1 LAPRP
6 RAYRTDHDGPAIRD
20 RPRFA
25 RARRPEDTDSLM
37 RTNLIKKGDEHL
49 RYEIREIVEIANE
62 IVRRGVPMI
71 WENIGDPVA
80 KGEAVPAWMKAVVEK
95 AVGEDRTY
103 AYAPTKGDLEAR
115 RFILEHYSDPRICTV
130 DDIVFFNGLG
140 EAINKIF
147 SNLPSTAR
155 VIGPN
160 PTYPSHATAEAMHHG
175 GDHLTYALKLD
186 AGGRIDLEDL
196 ERKVRHDPHIVGI
209 LVINPNN
216 PLGVVHPREDLEAVV
231 ALARRYECFL
241 LFDEIYQ
248 HLVFDPSKIVRLAD
262 IIGDVPG
269 ISMKGVSKE
278 LPWPGSRCGW
288 IEVYNADRD
297 ENFRGY
303 VHTIVVSKMLEVCS
317 TTLPQVVFPKIV
329 THPEFRGFLAR
340 RLEKY
345 RRRADAALAIF
356 EGCDRLRPVV
366 PDGVFYLTVTIDTA
380 RYPNVHRLAARN
392 PEVRRY
398 LDGIEGPTALRRDK
412 FFAYEL
418 MGAEGVCVVP
428 LSGFSSPFDGFRMTL
443 LEEDADLFSDV
454 CRRIRRGVEACFRP

>member
-1 LAPRP
+1 
-6 RAYRTDHDGPAIRD
+6 
-20 RPRFA
+20 
-25 RARRPEDTDSLM
+25 M
-37 RTNLIKKGDEHL
+37 RKNLIKKGDEHL

-71 WENIGDPVA
+71 WENIGDPIA
-80 KGEAVPAWMKAVVEK
+80 KGERLPPWMKAVVER

-115 RFILEHYSDPRICTV
+115 HFILEHYSDPRICTV
-130 DDIVFFNGLG
+130 EDVIFFNGLG

-175 GDHLTYALKLD
+175 GHHLTYALKLD
-186 AGGRIDLEDL
+186 DGGRIDLEDMS
-196 ERKVRHDPHIVGI
+196 RTVREHEHIVGI

-231 ALARRYECFL
+231 RLARKHHCFL

-248 HLVFDPSKIVRLAD
+248 HLVFDPSKIVRLSE

-288 IEVYNADRD
+288 IEVYNAERD

-303 VHTIVVSKMLEVCS
+303 IHTIVVSKMLEVCS
-317 TTLPQVVFPKIV
+317 TTLPQVVFPKIA
-329 THPEFRGFLAR
+329 THPEFRAFLAR
-340 RLEKY
+340 RLDKY
-345 RRRADAALAIF
+345 RRRAKTALAIF
-356 EGCDRLRPVV
+356 AGCDVIRPIE
-366 PDGVFYLTVTIDTA
+366 PDGVFYLTSTFDTA
-380 RYPNVHRLAARN
+380 GFPNVRKLEARSK
-392 PEVRRY
+392 EVRLY
-398 LDGIEGPTALRRDK
+398 LDALEAKSTLRRDK
-412 FFAYEL
+412 LFAYEL

-428 LSGFSSPFDGFRMTL
+428 LSGFSSPIDGFRMTL
-443 LEEDADLFSDV
+443 LEEDDAVFEDT
-454 CRRIRRGVEACFRP
+454 CRRIRRGAEAFFHP